1 MSQKI
6 AKYFTEIGA
15 VRYLAE
21 KLLKDGKTW
30 FDKCGKD
37 AGKNARE
44 MAELVLKHWYEV
56 SDPPRYCSTVY
67 AALKH
72 ALPSAADKI
81 KKDLF

>member
-6 AKYFTEIGA
+6 AECFTEREA

-30 FDKCGKD
+30 FDKYVKE
-37 AGKNARE
+37 AGKKEQE
-44 MAELVLKHWYEV
+44 MAELVLKQWYEV
-56 SDPPRYCSTVY
+56 ADTPRYCSTVY
-67 AALKH
+67 AALQQV
-72 ALPSAADKI
+72 LPSAADKI